1 MKTKRAQTFTM
12 AVLASSLA
20 FSGIAGA
27 FDAAATHPR
36 TTRESV
42 SSTGAPAV
50 GPVQSGTLSANGR
63 FVVFSSS
70 ATNLTGASGM
80 QVYRHDRTT
89 GATTLVTV
97 SKTGTASTV
106 GAIAAAISA
115 DGRFVA
121 FASPGSDFVDGD
133 TNGAMDIFL
142 RDMNNGTTAMV
153 SASQTGA
160 PADLGAIVNNVA
172 GKREISDDGRY
183 VAFTSSATNLLPTSN
198 NGKAQVYVKDMAT
211 GLVTRASVDGSNAV
225 GNDASSAPSLSGN
238 GRVVAFLSLAA
249 NFSPLST
256 SHTTQIFVR
265 DLDAAST
272 TLDSVSSAGAPV
284 LSSPASSP
292 ALSFDGHYLA
302 FETRAQLESR
312 DRDAGT
318 YDVYLRDRALHTTV
332 LASVSP
338 NAVGGADSRA
348 PSISADG
355 RWVGFQSLDN
365 LLVSG
370 DANGMMDVFLYDRS
384 TDAVT
389 LVSVN
394 DAGQQ
399 ANAPSTSPSVSSDGR
414 LVVLQ
419 TTASNLVTSP
429 TSTGAQLYV
438 RDMRTNEAPVV
449 TLGPDANLDEGV
461 KLSRVASFSDQDA
474 STSWSATVDY
484 GDGSGSTALS
494 LAADKT
500 FVLDHLFRPGS
511 WVVSV
516 VVTDDAGAA
525 GTGSFRVTVTNLAP
539 TVNLGGAVDLT
550 FDPTLRQSGTFSD
563 PGTTE
568 TYYATVDYGDGS
580 GGRAL
585 ALAGNSFLL
594 DHVYGTAGT
603 YMVSVSVTDSEG
615 ASGTGTLAVTVRKF
629 TFQWHEPVESSFTVG
644 RLLPVKFSVLRGDGS
659 PLLDSSV
666 RVDVLDASG
675 AVVVGYIY
683 GASPSGSVTWSG
695 SDYHVNVDTRGFVPG
710 DYTLRVSFSS
720 PTLTGSFT
728 KQATVTGDASTT
740 SNGGK
745 DKKDKADKA
754 ADKADKAADR
764 AADKADKK

>member
-1 MKTKRAQTFTM
+1 MKTKRAQALTM
-12 AVLASSLA
+12 AALASSLA
-20 FSGIAGA
+20 FSGVAGA
-27 FDAAATHPR
+27 FDAAAAHPR

-50 GPVQSGTLSANGR
+50 GTIQTGSLSANGR
-63 FVVFSSS
+63 YVVFSST
-70 ATNLTGASGM
+70 AANLTGVGGM
-80 QVYRHDRTT
+80 HVYRHDRST
-89 GATTLVTV
+89 GATVLVTV
-97 SKTGTASTV
+97 AKTGSPSTA
-106 GAIAAAISA
+106 GGFAASISA
-115 DGRFVA
+115 DGRFVS
-121 FASPGSDFVDGD
+121 FASQGSDFVDGD
-133 TNGAMDIFL
+133 TNGLLDIFL
-142 RDMNNGTTAMV
+142 RDMNSGTTAMV

-183 VAFTSSATNLLPTSN
+183 VAFTSSATNLVPTPN
-198 NGKAQVYVKDMAT
+198 NGKSQVYVKDMAT
-211 GLVTRASVDGSNAV
+211 GLVTRASVDGSNAA
-225 GNDASSAPSLSGN
+225 GNDASSGATLSGN
-238 GRVVAFLSLAA
+238 GRVVAYLSLAA
-249 NFSPLST
+249 NFSSLST
-256 SHTTQIFVR
+256 SHTTQLFVR
-265 DLDAAST
+265 DLDAGST
-272 TLDSVSSAGAPV
+272 TLESVTTAGSAVVSQPV
-284 LSSPASSP
+284 AAP
-292 ALSFDGHYLA
+292 ALSFDGHFVA
-302 FETRAQLESR
+302 FESRAQLEPR
-312 DRDAGT
+312 DRDVNT
-318 YDVYLRDRALHTTV
+318 FDVFLRDRVLHTTV
-332 LASVSP
+332 LASLSP
-338 NAVGGADSRA
+338 NVASGADSRA

-355 RWVGFQSLDN
+355 RWVAFQSIDN
-365 LLVSG
+365 MLVSG
-370 DANGMMDVFLYDRS
+370 DANGMIDVFLYDRS
-384 TDAVT
+384 TEAVT

-399 ANAPSTSPSVSSDGR
+399 ANAPSTGASVSADGR
-414 LVVLQ
+414 FVVLQ

-429 TSTGAQLYV
+429 SSTGAQLYT
-438 RDMRTNEAPVV
+438 RDTRSNEAPVV
-449 TLGPDANLDEGV
+449 TLGPDANLNEGTR
-461 KLSRVASFSDQDA
+461 LSRPASFSDQDA
-474 STSWSATVDY
+474 STSWSATVNY
-484 GDGSGSTALS
+484 GDGSATAALA

-500 FVLDHLFRPGS
+500 FTLDHLFKPGS
-511 WVVSV
+511 YVVSV

-539 TVNLGGAVDLT
+539 TVNLGGAVELT

-585 ALAGNSFLL
+585 ALSGNSFLL

-603 YMVSVSVTDSEG
+603 YTVSVTVTDSEG

-659 PLLDSSV
+659 PVLDSSV
-666 RVDVLDASG
+666 RVDVLDSSG

-695 SDYHVNVDTRGFVPG
+695 SDYHVNVDTRGFAPG

-728 KQATVTGDASTT
+728 KQATVTGGASTT
-740 SNGGK
+740 SSGTK
-745 DKKDKADKA
+745 DKKDKSEKA
-754 ADKADKAADR
+754 ADKADKA
-764 AADKADKK
+764 DKK

>member
-20 FSGIAGA
+20 FSGVAGA
-27 FDAAATHPR
+27 FDAATTHPR

-42 SSTGAPAV
+42 SSTGVPAA
-50 GPVQSGTLSANGR
+50 GSVQSGSLSANGR
-63 FVVFSSS
+63 YVVFSST
-70 ATNLTGASGM
+70 ATNLLGLAGM
-80 QVYRHDRTT
+80 QVYRHDRVT
-89 GATTLVTV
+89 GATVLVSV
-97 SKTGTASTV
+97 AKTGFVSTSGGFAPSV
-106 GAIAAAISA
+106 SA
-115 DGRFVA
+115 DGRFVS
-121 FASPGSDFVDGD
+121 FASAGSDFVDGD
-133 TNGAMDIFL
+133 TNGQLDVFL

-160 PADLGAIVNNVA
+160 PADLGVVVYNVA

-183 VAFTSSATNLLPTSN
+183 VAFASSATNLVPTPN
-198 NGKAQVYVKDMAT
+198 NGKSQVYVKDMAT
-211 GLVTRASVDGSNAV
+211 GLVTRASVDGSNVA
-225 GNDASSAPSLSGN
+225 GNDASSAAALSGN

-249 NFSPLST
+249 NFSSLAT
-256 SHTTQIFVR
+256 SHTTQLFVR
-265 DLDAAST
+265 DLDAGST
-272 TLDSVSSAGAPV
+272 TLESVTTAGAPV
-284 LSSPASSP
+284 VSQAVSAP
-292 ALSFDGHYLA
+292 ALSFDGHYVV
-302 FETRAQLESR
+302 FESRAQLEPR
-312 DRDAGT
+312 DRDIGT
-318 YDVYLRDRALHTTV
+318 YDVFLRDRSLHTTV
-332 LASVSP
+332 LASLSP
-338 NAVGGADSRA
+338 NAFAGADSRA

-365 LLVSG
+365 MLVPG
-370 DANGMMDVFLYDRS
+370 DANGMIDVFLYDRS
-384 TDAVT
+384 TEAVT

-399 ANAPSTSPSVSSDGR
+399 ANALSTGASVSADGR
-414 LVVLQ
+414 LVLLQ

-429 TSTGAQLYV
+429 SSTGAQLYA

-449 TLGPDANLDEGV
+449 ALGPDANLDEGV
-461 KLSRVASFSDQDA
+461 KLSRLASFSDQDA
-474 STSWSATVDY
+474 STSWSATVNY
-484 GDGSGSTALS
+484 GDGSAMAALA

-500 FVLDHLFRPGS
+500 FTLDHLFKPGS
-511 WVVSV
+511 YVVSV

-539 TVNLGGAVDLT
+539 TVNLGGAVELT
-550 FDPTLRQSGTFSD
+550 FDPTLRQSGTFND

-585 ALAGNSFLL
+585 ALSGNSFLL

-603 YMVSVSVTDSEG
+603 YTVSVTVTDSEG
-615 ASGTGTLAVTVRKF
+615 ASGSGTLAVTVRKF

-644 RLLPVKFSVLRGDGS
+644 RLLPVKFSVLRADGS
-659 PLLDSSV
+659 PVLDSSV
-666 RVDVLDASG
+666 RVDVLDSSG

-695 SDYHVNVDTRGFVPG
+695 SDYHVNVDTRGFAPG

-728 KQATVTGDASTT
+728 KQATVTADASTT
-740 SNGGK
+740 SDVGK
-745 DKKDKADKA
+745 DKKDKSEKA
-754 ADKADKAADR
+754 ADKADKA
-764 AADKADKK
+764 DKK